1 MQSLTP
7 IEQSIANTA
16 AQLDLTAFTKQLGY
30 VNAAFQEAWYNL
42 LQNEFS
48 PLKSEPNKKKKYL
61 ILWPRG
67 HAKTETTSMN
77 YVSWLVG
84 RYHDIHINLVT
95 KTSTLAQ
102 QILTAL
108 ITRFEVDE
116 QYREIFGELK
126 PQNAKAWNSGEI
138 IVKRNEISKNPTIKA
153 TGLIGPITGGRSD
166 IIIADDIIDEENV
179 TSRLQ
184 IEKASTWFHK
194 VLLPT
199 LYPWGAIIVIGTR
212 WSYQDLYSELM
223 DKWTGFVDV
232 KKAIQDDGTAL
243 WPEYWSIQKLE
254 ERKREIGSIFFQC
267 QYQNDPTG
275 MKGDLLKAEWLHPYS
290 FVPNNLTYYA
300 GVDPALGEGD
310 MQAIATIGIDKLTRQ
325 AYLVDVWSETL
336 PFPDFLLKLKEK
348 HGTYQYS
355 KIYLESNAFQ
365 KVLMF
370 IPELKA
376 LPIVPSNTDTNKERR
391 FIPMSSHF
399 ESNRVMVNPL
409 LIGPRSEFWNEW
421 VQFPRGRND
430 DALDATEIVIRN
442 AVAVSS
448 EFAYVIG

>member
-1 MQSLTP
+1 M
-7 IEQSIANTA
+7 EQSVTNTA
-16 AQLDLTAFTKQLGY
+16 AQLDLTAFTKELGY
-30 VNAAFQEAWYNL
+30 KNAPFQEAWYNL

-48 PLKSEPNKKKKYL
+48 PLKSEPNKRKKQL

-67 HAKTETTSMN
+67 HAKTETTSVN
-77 YVSWLVG
+77 YNSWLVG
-84 RYHDIHINLVT
+84 KYPDIHINLVT

-102 QILTAL
+102 EILTAL

-116 QYREIFGELK
+116 RYREIFGELK
-126 PQNAKAWNSGEI
+126 PQNAKAWNSSEI

-153 TGLIGPITGGRSD
+153 TGLMGPITGGRSD
-166 IIIADDIIDEENV
+166 LVICDDVIDEENV

-184 IEKASTWFHK
+184 IEKASTWVHK
-194 VLLPT
+194 VLFPT
-199 LYPWGAIIVIGTR
+199 LYPWGAIIFIGTR

-223 DKWTGFVDV
+223 EKWVGCVDV
-232 KKAIQDDGTAL
+232 KQAIQQDGTAL

-254 ERKREIGSIFFQC
+254 ERKREIGTIFFQC

-275 MKGDLLKAEWLHPYS
+275 MKGDLLKAEWLHTYG
-290 FVPNNLTYYA
+290 VIPNSLTYYA

-310 MQAIATIGIDKLTRQ
+310 MQAIATIGIDGQTKQ
-325 AYLVDVWSETL
+325 VYLVEVWAETL
-336 PFPDFLLKLKEK
+336 PFPDFLAKLKEK
-348 HGTYQYS
+348 HANYKYS
-355 KIYLESNAFQ
+355 KIWLESNAFQ

-370 IPELKA
+370 IPELKS
-376 LPIVPSNTDTNKERR
+376 LPIAPSNTDKDKERR

-399 ESNRVMVNPL
+399 ESNRILVNPL
-409 LIGPRSEFWNEW
+409 LIGARSEFWNQW

-430 DALDATEIVIRN
+430 DALDAAEIAVRN
-442 AVAVSS
+442 TVARST